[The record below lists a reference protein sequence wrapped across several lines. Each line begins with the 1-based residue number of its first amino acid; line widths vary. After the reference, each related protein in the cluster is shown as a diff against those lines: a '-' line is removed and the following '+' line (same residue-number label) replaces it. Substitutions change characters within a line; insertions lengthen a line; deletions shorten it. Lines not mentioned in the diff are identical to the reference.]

1 MQESYN
7 RQKGRAVAPGA
18 LKDRAAAMFSATW
31 GILAGYANNG
41 EGF

>member
-18 LKDRAAAMFSATW
+18 LKDRAGGHVLGDL
-31 GILAGYANNG
+31 GILAGYVNNW